1 MAFGGWTVNDF
12 DSVAWTLT
20 QLEPQ
25 SPDPLLKKSCRDCIE
40 PDAEIIAI
48 VPTWLLEGERWMILM
63 WNISQVQQRG
73 LSPHQFLD
81 LVCVDVFQTCREVS
95 LCESLFWWLR
105 ISTVKPCIRP
115 EAFSLATIMGEAM
128 QHAGT
133 SHAAGRPSSSAT
145 GSGSRAITEVKYQIL
160 WFQLHTIPKK
170 SIPHYVIVF
179 SQIQDYC
186 FYPEVPLQLP
196 FIQLPLLIQPVI
208 VKPASSCQLASARQ
222 RSPRQ
227 GRVVILKRSLR
238 RKTPVRKTRK
248 TRKKTKDDD
257 DDDNE
262 ENQEHV
268 PLPGGKN
275 DDDEDDFND
284 LDGMNDLLDLG
295 EDEKA
300 SQKKDTT
307 KKKPAT
313 SKNVPMKRPAKKHDE
328 AG

>member
-1 MAFGGWTVNDF
+1 
-12 DSVAWTLT
+12 
-20 QLEPQ
+20 
-25 SPDPLLKKSCRDCIE
+25 
-40 PDAEIIAI
+40 
-48 VPTWLLEGERWMILM
+48 
-63 WNISQVQQRG
+63 
-73 LSPHQFLD
+73 
-81 LVCVDVFQTCREVS
+81 
-95 LCESLFWWLR
+95 
-105 ISTVKPCIRP
+105 
-115 EAFSLATIMGEAM
+115 MGEAM

-170 SIPHYVIVF
+170 KYSTLCHCVFPNSRLLFLSWGAAPAPVHPAPIADPARDREASLIVPARVG
-179 SQIQDYC
+179 SSEESSPGQGCDT
-186 FYPEVPLQLP
+186 EE
-196 FIQLPLLIQPVI
+196 
-208 VKPASSCQLASARQ
+208 KP
-222 RSPRQ
+222 
-227 GRVVILKRSLR
+227 K
-238 RKTPVRKTRK
+238 KKD
-248 TRKKTKDDD
+248 TRKKDKKDKKKKTKD